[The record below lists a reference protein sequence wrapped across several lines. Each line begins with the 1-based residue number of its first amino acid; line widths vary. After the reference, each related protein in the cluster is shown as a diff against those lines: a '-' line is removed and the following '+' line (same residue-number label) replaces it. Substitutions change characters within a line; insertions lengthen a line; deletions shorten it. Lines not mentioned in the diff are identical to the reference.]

1 MLKRICIFVATLSFL
16 VVLGLPLAQA
26 QSNKLMIV
34 HVPFDFYVRDQM
46 MPAGAYRIT
55 ALTDDGATL
64 LIRSEDGHEAV
75 AVLTSSADAKRRQ
88 PDAPHLIFNRY
99 GEQSFLISTWRDAAN
114 GRKLMQSQR
123 ERSLRRE
130 LAQNGLTAEP
140 EVVTIAASTDGN

>member
-26 QSNKLMIV
+26 QSNNLMIV

-64 LIRSEDGHEAV
+64 LIRSEDGREAV
-75 AVLTSSADAKRRQ
+75 AVLTNSADAKRRQ
-88 PDAPHLIFNRY
+88 PDALHLIFNRY
-99 GEQSFLISTWRDAAN
+99 GEQSFLISAWRDAAN

-130 LAQNGLTAEP
+130 LAQNGRAAEP

>member
-1 MLKRICIFVATLSFL
+1 MLKRTCIFVAALSFL

-26 QSNKLMIV
+26 QSNNLMIV

-64 LIRSEDGHEAV
+64 LIRSEDGRAAV
-75 AVLTSSADAKRRQ
+75 AVLTNGADAKGRQ
-88 PDAPHLIFNRY
+88 PYAPHLVFNRY
-99 GEQSFLISTWRDAAN
+99 GEQSFLISAWRDAKN
-114 GRKLMQSQR
+114 GRELSQSQR

-130 LAQNGLTAEP
+130 LAQAGRAVAP
-140 EVVTIAASTDGN
+140 EVVTIAADTNGN